1 MAQLSEHPS
10 VRGFWARATASPSE
24 PPSTLDAKELRE
36 VCLKAGADDIG
47 FVDVDRAELAGERN
61 DILSFFPH
69 TKSQISFVRRMN
81 REPIHNPARSVANV
95 EFHQSGSALRSR
107 NS

>member
-24 PPSTLDAKELRE
+24 PPSTLDAKEFRE

-69 TKSQISFVRRMN
+69 PKSLISFVRRMN
-81 REPIHNPARSVANV
+81 RTDSQPGAFGCECRVSSIGR
-95 EFHQSGSALRSR
+95 ALRSR